1 MRTLRASLTG
11 RRRALLLTLCAALAA
26 STASWAFWG
35 AQGSGAA
42 SGHVGSLAAPSI
54 ASATPGGGTVTLQWS
69 AVTAPGSGSVSYY
82 VSRDGGA
89 PSSTCPS
96 ASAPSAQTSCTDTGV
111 SIGTHSYT
119 VTAVWRS
126 WTAKSNGASAQ
137 VLTGAATH
145 LLLSPATASPI
156 AGTADNLTITAQDA
170 SNNTVTS
177 YSGNKSLTFGG
188 AGTVGVNNP
197 TVTDGAGSAVAF
209 GTATTISFSGG
220 VATVSG
226 GANGAMKL
234 YKAETAKVTVS
245 DGTLNNATGASV
257 TVSPAAAASFTVP
270 TPSTQTAGS
279 PFELALTALDAYGN
293 TATGYAGSKTVAFS
307 GPANSPNGKA
317 PVYPASV
324 SFASGVGTAKGITL
338 HNASAVTT
346 LTAKE
351 GGISGSSGSFTVAP
365 ASAASF
371 SVPTPSTQT
380 AGSSFEL
387 TLTALDAY
395 GNTATGYAGSKAISF
410 SGPANSPNGK
420 TPSYP
425 AAVSFT
431 AGVGTAK
438 PITLY
443 NASATTT
450 LTAKEGAISG
460 SSASFTVSPAS
471 AASFAVPTPSTQ
483 TAGSAFNVT
492 ITAKDAYGNTAT
504 GYGGSMP
511 VAFSGPQTSP
521 GGEAPKYPASVS
533 FAAGVGTAS
542 VTIYD
547 AGSTTLTAQE
557 GSISGTSGSFTVN
570 GLSTTSKFL
579 LSTPSPTAGKP
590 FTETITATDTYG
602 NTTTGYTG
610 NHTLTFSG
618 PAKAP
623 NGNSPKY
630 PFSST
635 SFSAGVGSASITLYK
650 AETTALTVTQST
662 ISGTSAD
669 FTVAPASV
677 EEFGLGTPSA
687 QTAGVAFN
695 LTLTAKDEFGNVVT
709 GYEGSKAVTFKGPGA
724 SPAGNAP
731 SYPSSISFAAG
742 VGTASITLYGA
753 TASTAIEATQGS
765 ASDKTGN
772 FAVNAA
778 SMSGLSLAAA
788 TTSPS
793 AGVAD
798 NLTITAVDAFGNTV
812 TSYTSNRTLTFGG
825 AATIGTTHPTVS
837 SSSGVAVNFGTPE
850 TISFSSG
857 VAKVSG
863 SNNGVMKL
871 YAAETAKVTVTDGT
885 FNNGSGL
892 NVTVAGASI
901 SSLTLS
907 NGNVGGTTKGK
918 VEAGDSF
925 TVDFSAAIAVS
936 SMCSSWS
943 GNTTDQSITGNG
955 EVTVTLADGGAGDDT
970 ISVSS
975 TKCAFHLGAIDLGSG
990 NYISG
995 GSATFSGNGSNHS
1008 TVKYTASSDTL
1019 TVELGSKSGGTGTI
1033 KQASSS
1039 AATLTPDANLTDSFG
1054 NAFAAFTTGTTTQF

>member
-1 MRTLRASLTG
+1 MKTLLAHPIR

-26 STASWAFWG
+26 STAAWAFWG

-42 SGHVGSLAAPSI
+42 SGHVGNLTAPSI
-54 ASATPGGGTVTLQWS
+54 VSATPGGGTVALTWS

-89 PSSTCPS
+89 PSGACPS
-96 ASAPSAQTSCTDTGV
+96 SSAPSAQTSCTDTPV

-126 WTAKSNGASAQ
+126 WSAKSNAASAQ

-145 LLLSPATASPI
+145 LLLSPTTAAPI
-156 AGTADNLTITAQDA
+156 AGAADNLTITAQDA

-177 YSGNKSLTFGG
+177 YAGAKSLTFGG
-188 AGTVGVNNP
+188 AATIGANQP
-197 TVTDGAGSAVAF
+197 TVSDSSGNPVSFGAA
-209 GTATTISFSGG
+209 TAISFSGG

-226 GANGAMKL
+226 ASNGAMKL
-234 YKAETAKVTVS
+234 YKAETAKITVS
-245 DGTLNNATGASV
+245 DGTLNNGTGASV
-257 TVSPAAAASFTVP
+257 TVS
-270 TPSTQTAGS
+270 
-279 PFELALTALDAYGN
+279 
-293 TATGYAGSKTVAFS
+293 
-307 GPANSPNGKA
+307 
-317 PVYPASV
+317 
-324 SFASGVGTAKGITL
+324 
-338 HNASAVTT
+338 
-346 LTAKE
+346 
-351 GGISGSSGSFTVAP
+351 P

-380 AGSSFEL
+380 AGSPFEA

-410 SGPANSPNGK
+410 SGPANSPNAK
-420 TPSYP
+420 APVYP
-425 AAVSFT
+425 ASVTFT
-431 AGVGTAK
+431 AGVGAAK
-438 PITLY
+438 GITLY

-460 SSASFTVSPAS
+460 STGSFTVSPAGAASFSVPTPSTQTAGSPFEATLTALDAYGNTATGYAGSKTIAFSGPGTSPNGKAPVYPASVSFASGVGTAKAITLYNASATTTLTAKEGSVSGSSSSFTVSPAS
-471 AASFAVPTPSTQ
+471 AASFSVPTPSTQ
-483 TAGSAFNVT
+483 TAGTAFNLT
-492 ITAKDAYGNTAT
+492 ITAKDGFGNTAT
-504 GYGGSMP
+504 GYAGSMP
-511 VAFSGPQTSP
+511 IAFSGPLTSP

-542 VTIYD
+542 ITIYD

-557 GSISGTSGSFTVN
+557 GSLSGTSSSFTVN

-579 LSTPSPTAGKP
+579 LSTPSPTAGKS

-610 NHTLTFSG
+610 TKTLSFSG

-623 NGNSPKY
+623 SGTSPKY
-630 PFSST
+630 PSSAFFSS
-635 SFSAGVGSASITLYK
+635 GVASASITLYD
-650 AETTALTVTQST
+650 AQTTTLTATQST
-662 ISGTSAD
+662 ISGTSAS
-669 FTVAPASV
+669 FTVAPTTA
-677 EEFGLGTPSA
+677 EEFGLGTPA
-687 QTAGVAFN
+687 TQTAGVAFN

-709 GYEGSKAVTFKGPGA
+709 SYEGSKAVAFKGPGT
-724 SPAGNAP
+724 SPGGNAP
-731 SYPSSISFAAG
+731 SYPASITFAAG
-742 VGTASITLYGA
+742 VGTASITLYDA
-753 TASTAIEATQGS
+753 TTSTAIEATQGTV
-765 ASDKTGN
+765 SDKTGN

-812 TSYTSNRTLTFGG
+812 TSYTSNKTLTFGG
-825 AATIGTTHPTVS
+825 AATLGANHPTVS
-837 SSSGVAVNFGTPE
+837 NSSGTAVSFGTPE

-863 SNNGVMKL
+863 SNNGVMRL

-892 NVTVAGASI
+892 NVAVAGGAI
-901 SSLTLS
+901 SSLVLT
-907 NGNVGGTTKGK
+907 NGNGPSGKGK
-918 VEAGDSF
+918 IEGGDTF
-925 TVDFSAAIAVS
+925 TVDFDAAIAVNS
-936 SMCSSWS
+936 LCSGWS
-943 GNTTDQSITGNG
+943 GNTTDQSMANNN
-955 EVTVTLADGGAGDDT
+955 EVTVTLTDGGAGDDT

-975 TKCAFHLGAIDLGSG
+975 SKCTVHLGTIDLGSG

-995 GSATFSGNGSNHS
+995 GNATFNGSGNGNRSS
-1008 TVKYTASSDTL
+1008 VKYTASSDTL
-1019 TVELGSKSGGTGTI
+1019 TVELGTKSGAGTVKT
-1033 KQASSS
+1033 ASSS
-1039 AATLTPDANLTDSFG
+1039 AATLTPDASLTDAFG
-1054 NAFAAFTTGTTTQF
+1054 NTFTAFTTGTTTQF